1 MAKVRVGR
9 FLAAAA
15 LFSFSVTSGGGADSP
30 IRDGILVVTSP
41 RLGGHER
48 IIEAFAKPSSSAG
61 TLPVRVDVR
70 MPRSGQSNPE
80 FVGGLASELRRYGVV
95 YATSIA
101 LARELQRVDA
111 RTPIVFK
118 GQADPVT
125 LCLADS
131 MRRPGRNAT
140 GYVDYLPDNE
150 EKMLQLLVGGFPSL
164 RTVYVLASGGN
175 YYVSECD
182 PRPKPPPG
190 APPACIAGL
199 RDAESPDLWWIQE
212 TRDVVAEA
220 RRLGV
225 EVKFLLLCTVADFE
239 RLETLGRGAE
249 GVGFLIPY
257 QGLFNRGADE
267 LVRRIERSG
276 RPAIYGLRGFA
287 RRGGLMSL
295 EPLLDA
301 NDDQVPIDMIRQV
314 LAGRDPSVMP
324 IQTPRGFR
332 FSVNAA
338 TADRQSLRPSLSILR
353 RADEI
358 MLGNAP

>member
-1 MAKVRVGR
+1 MATARLGR
-9 FLAAAA
+9 FLAVV
-15 LFSFSVTSGGGADSP
+15 SVVACWVTAGWAEDSP
-30 IRDGILVVTSP
+30 VRDGILVVTSP

-48 IIEAFAKPSSSAG
+48 IIEAFARRDSGAG
-61 TLPVRVDVR
+61 AQPVRVDVR
-70 MPRSGQSNPE
+70 MPQAGQSTPE
-80 FVGGLASELRRYGVV
+80 FVNSLAPELRRYRVIH
-95 YATSIA
+95 ATSIA

-125 LCLADS
+125 FCLADS

-182 PRPKPPPG
+182 PRPKPPTRD
-190 APPACIAGL
+190 APACIAGL
-199 RDAESPDLWWIQE
+199 RDAESPDLWWIQP

-225 EVKFLLLCTVADFE
+225 EVKYLLLCTVADFE
-239 RLETLGRGAE
+239 RLETLGRGVE
-249 GVGFLIPY
+249 GVGFLISH

-301 NDDQVPIDMIRQV
+301 SDDQVPIDMIRQV

-338 TADRQSLRPSLSILR
+338 TADRQSLRPALSILR